1 MISFLSLFSQSYKD
15 LHQKITELRPPVGEQ
30 EKSAKNTHDPN
41 GEESLDSPKVQEAPN
56 ENQDVFLSHEDMILK
71 LLELYGKRGVKI
83 AIQGIVE
90 IMPDGFGFV
99 RQVKNNFL
107 PSREDVYIEQPMVQ
121 EFFLKT
127 GDSLEGFLRIPE
139 DYESY
144 GTLGSIEKINDKDPQ
159 DNKYRPVFE
168 QLTPLFPDRKIN
180 LDPIDQGGIMGKGKD
195 LTLRVIDMLCPLG
208 FGQRALVVAPP
219 RSGKTIILQTLIR
232 AMMHHHPHVH
242 VMVLMIGE
250 RPEEVTEMSR
260 TVKNGEVISS
270 TFDEPCSNQIQV
282 AQMAMERAKR
292 LVESK
297 KDVVLFLDSI
307 TRLAR
312 AYNTDIPS
320 SGRVLTGGVDASA
333 LQKPKR
339 LFGAARNVE
348 QGGSLTIIA
357 TTLVETGS
365 KMDEVIFEEFKGT
378 GNAEIV
384 LDRKLA
390 EKRVF
395 PAIDIGKS
403 GTRREELLM
412 EPAMLQKL
420 WLLRRILGAMNANEA
435 TDFLLDKMRQSKNNN
450 DFFEMMNK

>member
-1 MISFLSLFSQSYKD
+1 MISFLSLLSESYKD
-15 LHQKITELRPPVGEQ
+15 LLQRLKNLWEENLASSSPEELR
-30 EKSAKNTHDPN
+30 EKFGFPKGFQD
-41 GEESLDSPKVQEAPN
+41 LDA
-56 ENQDVFLSHEDMILK
+56 LSHGD
-71 LLELYGKRGVKI
+71 LLMAFLHFYTKNDEPI
-83 AIQGIVE
+83 TMEGIVD
-90 IMPDGFGFV
+90 IMPDGFGYL
-99 RQVKNNFL
+99 RQGKNNFL
-107 PSREDVYIEQPMVQ
+107 PSLGDIYIPIPLVQ
-121 EFFLKT
+121 EFSLKT
-127 GDSLEGFLRIPE
+127 GDSLEGFLDKPE
-139 DYESY
+139 SYETY
-144 GTLGSIEKINDKDPQ
+144 GTLKKIKTINEKDPK
-159 DNKYRPVFE
+159 DNKHRLTFE

-180 LDPIDQGGIMGKGKD
+180 LDPLDQQGAMGKGRD

-219 RSGKTIILQTLIR
+219 RSGKTIILQTLIK
-232 AMMHHHPHVH
+232 AMLHHHPQAH

-250 RPEEVTEMSR
+250 RPEEVTEMTR
-260 TVKNGEVISS
+260 AVKNGEVISS
-270 TFDEPCSNQIQV
+270 TFDESCSHQIQV
-282 AQMAMERAKR
+282 AEMALERAKR
-292 LVESK
+292 LVENK

-320 SGRVLTGGVDASA
+320 SGRVLTGGVDAGA

-412 EPAMLQKL
+412 DPSMLQKL
-420 WLLRRILGAMNANEA
+420 WLLRRILASMNANEA
-435 TDFLLDKMRQSKNNN
+435 TDFLLEKMRQSKNNN
-450 DFFEMMNK
+450 DFFDMMNK